1 MGSGDGYLVN
11 WHRLAAPGSSK
22 AYLIALALVILATLL
37 RWGLGLVSEDILPFS
52 TFYPAVLFAS
62 FFGGLGPGI
71 FAAFV
76 GGIIG
81 WWVFMPPHFV
91 FTFVSIGQE
100 VDISIYL
107 AAALLIVWGA
117 DRYRRLTQKLEDE
130 EKFRKLTV
138 EELAHRLK
146 NKIATIQA
154 IITFQLRDNPKI
166 RDAIIGRLIALAA
179 TDDLILE
186 TQGQGARLREILSA
200 ELGPYESSRV
210 SIAGPVV
217 LLPPKVAITM
227 ALLLHELATNAAKYG
242 ALSNATGHLA
252 IGWSYSGGCLN
263 LIWHENGGPIVATP
277 THNGFGMKLMSQALA
292 QFDGTVETNFEATGL
307 ICKMKV
313 KLPTNAEIIEPDN
326 ETLPTVTPRITA

>member
-71 FAAFV
+71 FAALV

-117 DRYRRLTQKLEDE
+117 DRYR
-130 EKFRKLTV
+130 
-138 EELAHRLK
+138 
-146 NKIATIQA
+146 
-154 IITFQLRDNPKI
+154 
-166 RDAIIGRLIALAA
+166 
-179 TDDLILE
+179 
-186 TQGQGARLREILSA
+186 
-200 ELGPYESSRV
+200 
-210 SIAGPVV
+210 
-217 LLPPKVAITM
+217 
-227 ALLLHELATNAAKYG
+227 
-242 ALSNATGHLA
+242 
-252 IGWSYSGGCLN
+252 
-263 LIWHENGGPIVATP
+263 
-277 THNGFGMKLMSQALA
+277 
-292 QFDGTVETNFEATGL
+292 
-307 ICKMKV
+307 
-313 KLPTNAEIIEPDN
+313 
-326 ETLPTVTPRITA
+326 